1 MNKTIL
7 ENIGIIIGSFLLIG
21 LIAVIMAWP
30 VQLLWNGCLV
40 PAVTFANPIGF
51 WQALGLNVLVSLLF
65 GSKVSNSNNSKS
77 N

>member
-1 MNKTIL
+1 MNKTIF
-7 ENIGIIIGSFLLIG
+7 ENLGIIIGSFVLIG

-51 WQALGLNVLVSLLF
+51 WQALGLNMLVTILF
-65 GSKVSNSNNSKS
+65 GSKVSNNNSKS

>member
-1 MNKTIL
+1 MNKTIF
-7 ENIGIIIGSFLLIG
+7 ENLGIIIGSFLLIA

-51 WQALGLNVLVSLLF
+51 WQALGLNVLVTILF
-65 GSKVSNSNNSKS
+65 GSKVSNNNSKS

>member
-1 MNKTIL
+1 MNKTIF
-7 ENIGIIIGSFLLIG
+7 ENLGIIIGSFVLIG

-51 WQALGLNVLVSLLF
+51 WQALGLNVLVTILF
-65 GSKVSNSNNSKS
+65 GSKVSNNNSKS

>member
-1 MNKTIL
+1 MNKTIF
-7 ENIGIIIGSFLLIG
+7 ENLGIIIGSFLLIG

-51 WQALGLNVLVSLLF
+51 WQALGLNVLVSILF
-65 GSKVSNSNNSKS
+65 GSKVSNNNSKS

>member
-1 MNKTIL
+1 MNKTIF
-7 ENIGIIIGSFLLIG
+7 ENLGIIIGSFLLIG

-51 WQALGLNVLVSLLF
+51 WQALGINVLASLLF
-65 GSKVSNSNNSKS
+65 GSKVSSSNNSKS

>member
-1 MNKTIL
+1 MNKTIF
-7 ENIGIIIGSFLLIG
+7 ENLGIIIGSFLLIG

-51 WQALGLNVLVSLLF
+51 WQALGLNVLVTILF
-65 GSKVSNSNNSKS
+65 GSKVSNNNSKS